1 MILSII
7 IYGSRILKTRAEE
20 IEPGTDIK
28 ELIQNMFDT
37 LDTRASG
44 IGLAAPQIGQGMR
57 LFIVSIPGEK
67 EEDRIK
73 RVFINPEILE
83 YSEEKCWSKEGCISV
98 PEIYEDVE
106 RPRLVKVKFLDEN
119 YVEHEEWFTGI
130 LSRVIQHEYD
140 HLEGK
145 TFIDR
150 LSNLRRTLIKNKL
163 NMLKSKIVKKI
174 NKSRLNFY
182 SLIFII
188 LYRGWDSNP
197 YGRNDQRSLNPP

>member
-1 MILSII
+1 MILPII

-44 IGLAAPQIGQGMR
+44 IGLAAPQIGQGIR

-163 NMLKSKIVKKI
+163 NILKSKIVKKI

-182 SLIFII
+182 SLIFYYIVPRMGLEPI
-188 LYRGWDSNP
+188 
-197 YGRNDQRSLNPP
+197 RSQ

>member
-1 MILSII
+1 MILPII

-20 IEPGTDIK
+20 IKPGTDIK

-44 IGLAAPQIGQGMR
+44 IGLAAPQIGQGIR

-163 NMLKSKIVKKI
+163 NILKSK
-174 NKSRLNFY
+174 N
-182 SLIFII
+182 
-188 LYRGWDSNP
+188 
-197 YGRNDQRSLNPP
+197 

>member
-1 MILSII
+1 MILPII

-28 ELIQNMFDT
+28 ELIQSMFDT

-44 IGLAAPQIGQGMR
+44 IGLAAPQIGQGIR
-57 LFIVSIPGEK
+57 LFIVSIPGEEK

-163 NMLKSKIVKKI
+163 NMLKSK
-174 NKSRLNFY
+174 N
-182 SLIFII
+182 
-188 LYRGWDSNP
+188 
-197 YGRNDQRSLNPP
+197 